1 MTLQIRDTTPAD
13 AILLN
18 ALGYRT
24 HFEQKALELRLYVY
38 GDNGRAIRAYERC
51 GFTESPYAIMKVGL

>member
-1 MTLQIRDTTPAD
+1 MTLQIRDATPTD